1 MRKPEKPGT
10 EAARTREGG
19 GLGNIDEATGHPGKG
34 TPGATVRQDE
44 NPARP
49 KNPPAGKPEDGNS
62 KP

>member
-34 TPGATVRQDE
+34 TPGATVRQEE
-44 NPARP
+44 NPAP
-49 KNPPAGKPEDGNS
+49 SKPPPAGKPEDGNS